1 MAKTKRIYIPFPAQW
16 TVLLA
21 SKLHAASKEHNLP
34 YQWSAAE
41 AGGIAML
48 WQRERQII
56 TSRKN
61 QYTFTLLALNSGDIL
76 FFKERGPFGNTE
88 GYKLDEWE
96 LDDLVTEIIDVIRK
110 YL

>member
-21 SKLHAASKEHNLP
+21 SKLHEASKRYSLP

-48 WQRERQII
+48 WQRERTLIGM
-56 TSRKN
+56 SH
-61 QYTFTLLALNSGDIL
+61 QYLFTLLALNSGDIL
-76 FFKERGPFGNTE
+76 FFKESGPFGSTE
-88 GYKLDEWE
+88 GYKLNEWN
-96 LDDLVTEIIDVIRK
+96 LDDLVTEIIDTIRK